1 MRATDSMTKNKFP
14 QYTFMLLVSMICSSS
29 DIVNGLDK
37 GLFYNSTITR
47 AVKSLTPD
55 SILISTTVIT
65 SVGDSL
71 REQDV
76 HLYNF
81 S

>member
-14 QYTFMLLVSMICSSS
+14 QYVIILLVSMICSS
-29 DIVNGLDK
+29 DIINGLVK

-55 SILISTTVIT
+55 SILIPSSVII

-76 HLYNF
+76 HLYSF

>member
-1 MRATDSMTKNKFP
+1 
-14 QYTFMLLVSMICSSS
+14 MLLVSMICSS
-29 DIVNGLDK
+29 DIINGLVK

-55 SILISTTVIT
+55 SISISSTVIT
-65 SVGDSL
+65 SVWDSL
-71 REQDV
+71 RERDV

-81 S
+81 SKLFFSTTSSKAT